1 MNTNIKEIDVTLLLE
16 RIEKERINKLKACKK
31 YYEKNKER
39 LQEYRRNLYE
49 EQKDDPEYK
58 QRLKE
63 SQKKYYQKKKED
75 IRVTNRWKSVCKKAE
90 EDFKEK

>member
-63 SQKKYYQKKKED
+63 TRRIIFSLSLIGIERCLFHKN
-75 IRVTNRWKSVCKKAE
+75 T
-90 EDFKEK
+90 

>member
-16 RIEKERINKLKACKK
+16 RIEKERINKLTAWKK

-63 SQKKYYQKKKED
+63 SQKKYYQKK
-75 IRVTNRWKSVCKKAE
+75 RRY
-90 EDFKEK
+90 